1 MMRSNV
7 VRGLVFALL
16 PTLLL
21 SAPAIGDESSPT
33 QLLNNASSTSAIPGS
48 ANLNVEPEQTSQS
61 GQPVQPADSTTSP
74 DQSGSTGSTGST
86 TPAESTPVAAEAL
99 STPTVW
105 ISTKVATSSRVTPS
119 TIAGAINTLKLVE
132 KAKTPKGAR
141 TVGKA
146 MAKSKYGWGDKQYT
160 CLNTLWTKESRWNYR
175 SRNKVTG
182 AHGIPQAYPATK
194 YESIG
199 SDWRTNPITQM
210 TWGLK
215 YIKVRYQTPCK
226 ALSTFYRINMY

>member
-16 PTLLL
+16 PTLLF
-21 SAPAIGDESSPT
+21 SAPALGEEFVAKEVSVNST
-33 QLLNNASSTSAIPGS
+33 SSTTTSSLTPP
-48 ANLNVEPEQTSQS
+48 ANLNVEPAQTSQ
-61 GQPVQPADSTTSP
+61 PVDSAD
-74 DQSGSTGSTGST
+74 
-86 TPAESTPVAAEAL
+86 TPAPTDSAPVVAEQQPTPAL
-99 STPTVW
+99 L
-105 ISTKVATSSRVTPS
+105 ISTKVPTNSRVTPS
-119 TIAGAINTLKLVE
+119 TIAGAISALKLVE

>member
-1 MMRSNV
+1 MRSDV
-7 VRGLVFALL
+7 ARGIVLALL
-16 PTLLL
+16 PTLLF
-21 SAPAIGDESSPT
+21 SAPALGEEFGAKEVSVNS
-33 QLLNNASSTSAIPGS
+33 ASSATTSSLNPP
-48 ANLNVEPEQTSQS
+48 ANLNVEPTQPT
-61 GQPVQPADSTTSP
+61 QPVDSADTPPPTDSAPVVAEQQP
-74 DQSGSTGSTGST
+74 
-86 TPAESTPVAAEAL
+86 TPAL
-99 STPTVW
+99 L
-105 ISTKVATSSRVTPS
+105 ISTKVPTNSRVTPS
-119 TIAGAINTLKLVE
+119 TIAGAISALKLVE

-141 TVGKA
+141 SVGKA
-146 MAKSKYGWGDKQYT
+146 MAKSKYGWGDRQYT

-210 TWGLK
+210 SWGLK

>member
-1 MMRSNV
+1 MRSDV
-7 VRGLVFALL
+7 ARGIVLALL
-16 PTLLL
+16 PTLLF
-21 SAPAIGDESSPT
+21 SAPAIGEEFGAKEVSV
-33 QLLNNASSTSAIPGS
+33 NSTSSATTSTPTPP
-48 ANLNVEPEQTSQS
+48 ANLNVEPD
-61 GQPVQPADSTTSP
+61 QPVDSAGTPVPTESAP
-74 DQSGSTGSTGST
+74 VVAEPPP
-86 TPAESTPVAAEAL
+86 TPAL
-99 STPTVW
+99 L
-105 ISTKVATSSRVTPS
+105 ISTKVPTTSRVTPS
-119 TIAGAINTLKLVE
+119 TIAGAIYALKLVE

-141 TVGKA
+141 SVGKA
-146 MAKSKYGWGDKQYT
+146 MAEDKYGWGASQYT

-215 YIKVRYQTPCK
+215 YIKVRYETPCK
-226 ALSTFYRINMY
+226 ALRTFYRINMY

>member
-1 MMRSNV
+1 MRSDV
-7 VRGLVFALL
+7 ARGIVLALL
-16 PTLLL
+16 PTLLF
-21 SAPAIGDESSPT
+21 SAPALGEEFGAKEVSVNS
-33 QLLNNASSTSAIPGS
+33 ASSATTSSLNPP
-48 ANLNVEPEQTSQS
+48 ANLNVEPAQPTQPT
-61 GQPVQPADSTTSP
+61 QPVDSADTPPPTDSAPVVAEQQP
-74 DQSGSTGSTGST
+74 
-86 TPAESTPVAAEAL
+86 TPAL
-99 STPTVW
+99 L
-105 ISTKVATSSRVTPS
+105 ISTKVPTNSRVTPS
-119 TIAGAINTLKLVE
+119 TIAGAISALKLVE

-141 TVGKA
+141 SVGKA
-146 MAKSKYGWGDKQYT
+146 MAKSKYGWGDRQYT

-210 TWGLK
+210 SWGLK

>member
-1 MMRSNV
+1 MRSDV
-7 VRGLVFALL
+7 ARGIVLALL
-16 PTLLL
+16 PTLLF
-21 SAPAIGDESSPT
+21 SAPALGEEFGAKEVSVNS
-33 QLLNNASSTSAIPGS
+33 ASSATTSSLNPP
-48 ANLNVEPEQTSQS
+48 ANLNVEPAQPT
-61 GQPVQPADSTTSP
+61 QPVDSADTPPPA
-74 DQSGSTGSTGST
+74 
-86 TPAESTPVAAEAL
+86 L
-99 STPTVW
+99 L
-105 ISTKVATSSRVTPS
+105 ISTKVPTNSRVTPS
-119 TIAGAINTLKLVE
+119 TIAGAISALKLVE

-141 TVGKA
+141 SVGKA
-146 MAKSKYGWGDKQYT
+146 MAKSKYGWGDRQYT

-210 TWGLK
+210 SWGLK

>member
-21 SAPAIGDESSPT
+21 SSPALGDESTPT
-33 QLLNNASSTSAIPGS
+33 QLLNTSTNAIPAP
-48 ANLNVEPEQTSQS
+48 ANLNTEPEQTSQS
-61 GQPVQPADSTTSP
+61 VQPAVSNASP
-74 DQSGSTGSTGST
+74 DQSGS
-86 TPAESTPVAAEAL
+86 ADSTPVAAEAL

-105 ISTKVATSSRVTPS
+105 ISTKVATTSRVTPS

-146 MAKSKYGWGDKQYT
+146 MAKAKYGWGDAQYT
-160 CLNTLWTKESRWNYR
+160 CLNKLWTKESRWNYR

>member
-1 MMRSNV
+1 MMRNNV
-7 VRGLVFALL
+7 VRGLAFALL
-16 PTLLL
+16 PTLVLT
-21 SAPAIGDESSPT
+21 SPAIGTESSPT
-33 QLLNNASSTSAIPGS
+33 QLINNASSTNTILGP
-48 ANLNVEPEQTSQS
+48 ANLNTEPEQTSQS
-61 GQPVQPADSTTSP
+61 VQEGQPAVSTTSP
-74 DQSGSTGSTGST
+74 GQPGSSD
-86 TPAESTPVAAEAL
+86 STPVAAEAL

-105 ISTKVATSSRVTPS
+105 VSTKVPTSSRVKPS

-132 KAKTPKGAR
+132 KAKTPKGAQK
-141 TVGKA
+141 VGKA
-146 MAKSKYGWGDKQYT
+146 MAKAKYGWGERQYT

>member
-1 MMRSNV
+1 MRSDV
-7 VRGLVFALL
+7 ARGIVLALL
-16 PTLLL
+16 PTLLF
-21 SAPAIGDESSPT
+21 SAPALGEEFGAKEVSV
-33 QLLNNASSTSAIPGS
+33 NSTSS
-48 ANLNVEPEQTSQS
+48 ATTSSLTPPVNLNVEPAQTSQ
-61 GQPVQPADSTTSP
+61 PVHSAD
-74 DQSGSTGSTGST
+74 
-86 TPAESTPVAAEAL
+86 TPAPTDSAPVVAEQQQTPAL
-99 STPTVW
+99 L
-105 ISTKVATSSRVTPS
+105 ISTKVPTNSRVTPS
-119 TIAGAINTLKLVE
+119 TIAGAISALKLVE

-210 TWGLK
+210 SWGLK

>member
-1 MMRSNV
+1 MRSDV
-7 VRGLVFALL
+7 ARGIVLALL
-16 PTLLL
+16 PTLLF
-21 SAPAIGDESSPT
+21 SAPALGEEFGAKEVSV
-33 QLLNNASSTSAIPGS
+33 NSTSS
-48 ANLNVEPEQTSQS
+48 ATTSSLTPTVNLNVEPAQTSQ
-61 GQPVQPADSTTSP
+61 PVQSAD
-74 DQSGSTGSTGST
+74 
-86 TPAESTPVAAEAL
+86 TPAPTDSAPVVAEQQPTPAL
-99 STPTVW
+99 L
-105 ISTKVATSSRVTPS
+105 ISTKVPTNSRVTPS
-119 TIAGAINTLKLVE
+119 TIAGAISALKLVE

-210 TWGLK
+210 SWGLK

>member
-7 VRGLVFALL
+7 VRGLAFALL
-16 PTLLL
+16 PTLLF
-21 SAPAIGDESSPT
+21 SAPALGEEFGAKEVSV
-33 QLLNNASSTSAIPGS
+33 NSTSSATTSSLTPP
-48 ANLNVEPEQTSQS
+48 ANLNVEPAQTSQ
-61 GQPVQPADSTTSP
+61 PVDSAD
-74 DQSGSTGSTGST
+74 
-86 TPAESTPVAAEAL
+86 TPAPTDSAPVVAEQQPTPAL
-99 STPTVW
+99 L
-105 ISTKVATSSRVTPS
+105 ISTKVPTNSRVTPS
-119 TIAGAINTLKLVE
+119 TIAGAISALKLVE

-210 TWGLK
+210 SWGLK

>member
-1 MMRSNV
+1 MRSDV
-7 VRGLVFALL
+7 ARGIVLALL
-16 PTLLL
+16 PTLLF
-21 SAPAIGDESSPT
+21 SAPALGEEFGAKEVSV
-33 QLLNNASSTSAIPGS
+33 NSTSSATTSSLTPP
-48 ANLNVEPEQTSQS
+48 ANLNVEPAQTSQ
-61 GQPVQPADSTTSP
+61 PVDSAD
-74 DQSGSTGSTGST
+74 
-86 TPAESTPVAAEAL
+86 TPAPTDSAPVVAEQQPTPAL
-99 STPTVW
+99 L
-105 ISTKVATSSRVTPS
+105 ISTKVPTNSRVTPS
-119 TIAGAINTLKLVE
+119 TIAGAISTLKLVE

-146 MAKSKYGWGDKQYT
+146 MAKSKYGWGDKQYA

>member
-16 PTLLL
+16 PTLLF
-21 SAPAIGDESSPT
+21 SAPALGEEFGAKEVSV
-33 QLLNNASSTSAIPGS
+33 NSTSSATTSSLTPP
-48 ANLNVEPEQTSQS
+48 ANLNVEPAQTSQPVDS
-61 GQPVQPADSTTSP
+61 ADAPAPIDSAPVVAEQQP
-74 DQSGSTGSTGST
+74 
-86 TPAESTPVAAEAL
+86 TPAL
-99 STPTVW
+99 L
-105 ISTKVATSSRVTPS
+105 ISTKVPTNSRVTPS
-119 TIAGAINTLKLVE
+119 TIAGAISALKLVE

-146 MAKSKYGWGDKQYT
+146 MAKSKYGWGDRQYT

-210 TWGLK
+210 SWGLK

>member
-1 MMRSNV
+1 MRSNV

-16 PTLLL
+16 PTLLF
-21 SAPAIGDESSPT
+21 SAPALGEEFVAKEVSV
-33 QLLNNASSTSAIPGS
+33 NSTSSATTSSLTPP
-48 ANLNVEPEQTSQS
+48 ANLNVEPAQTSQ
-61 GQPVQPADSTTSP
+61 PVDSAD
-74 DQSGSTGSTGST
+74 
-86 TPAESTPVAAEAL
+86 TPAPTDSAPVVAEQQPTPAL
-99 STPTVW
+99 L
-105 ISTKVATSSRVTPS
+105 ISTKVPTNSRVTPS
-119 TIAGAINTLKLVE
+119 TIAGAISALKLVE

>member
-16 PTLLL
+16 PTLLF
-21 SAPAIGDESSPT
+21 SAPALGEEFGAKEVSV
-33 QLLNNASSTSAIPGS
+33 NSTSSATTSSLTPP
-48 ANLNVEPEQTSQS
+48 ANLNVEPAQTSQ
-61 GQPVQPADSTTSP
+61 PVDSAD
-74 DQSGSTGSTGST
+74 
-86 TPAESTPVAAEAL
+86 TPAPTDSAPVVAEQQPTPAL
-99 STPTVW
+99 L
-105 ISTKVATSSRVTPS
+105 ISTKVPTNSRVTPS
-119 TIAGAINTLKLVE
+119 TIAGAISALKLVE

-210 TWGLK
+210 SWGLK

>member
-1 MMRSNV
+1 MMRNNV

-16 PTLLL
+16 PTLVLT
-21 SAPAIGDESSPT
+21 SPAIGTESSPT
-33 QLLNNASSTSAIPGS
+33 QLINNASSTNTILGP
-48 ANLNVEPEQTSQS
+48 ANLNTEPEQTSQS
-61 GQPVQPADSTTSP
+61 VQEGQPAVSTTSP
-74 DQSGSTGSTGST
+74 GQPGSSD
-86 TPAESTPVAAEAL
+86 STPVAAEAL
-99 STPTVW
+99 SIPTVW
-105 ISTKVATSSRVTPS
+105 VSTKVPTSSRVKPS

-132 KAKTPKGAR
+132 KAKTPKGAQK
-141 TVGKA
+141 VGKA
-146 MAKSKYGWGDKQYT
+146 MAKAKYGWGERQYT

>member
-1 MMRSNV
+1 MRSDV
-7 VRGLVFALL
+7 ARGIVLALL
-16 PTLLL
+16 PTLLF
-21 SAPAIGDESSPT
+21 SAPALGEEFGAKEVSVNS
-33 QLLNNASSTSAIPGS
+33 ASSATTSSLNPP
-48 ANLNVEPEQTSQS
+48 ANLNVEPTQPA
-61 GQPVQPADSTTSP
+61 QPVDSAD
-74 DQSGSTGSTGST
+74 
-86 TPAESTPVAAEAL
+86 TPAPTDSAPVVAEQQPTPAL
-99 STPTVW
+99 L
-105 ISTKVATSSRVTPS
+105 ISTKVPTNSRVTPS
-119 TIAGAINTLKLVE
+119 TIAGAISALKLVE

-141 TVGKA
+141 SVGKA
-146 MAKSKYGWGDKQYT
+146 MAKSKYGWGDRQYT

-210 TWGLK
+210 SWGLK

>member
-1 MMRSNV
+1 MTRSNV

-16 PTLLL
+16 PTLLF
-21 SAPAIGDESSPT
+21 SAPALGEEFGAKEVSV
-33 QLLNNASSTSAIPGS
+33 NSTSSATTSSLTPP
-48 ANLNVEPEQTSQS
+48 ANLNVEPAQTSQ
-61 GQPVQPADSTTSP
+61 PVDSAD
-74 DQSGSTGSTGST
+74 
-86 TPAESTPVAAEAL
+86 TPAPTDSAPVVAEQQPTPAL
-99 STPTVW
+99 L
-105 ISTKVATSSRVTPS
+105 ISTKVPTNSRVTPS
-119 TIAGAINTLKLVE
+119 TIAGAISALKLVE

>member
-1 MMRSNV
+1 MRSDV
-7 VRGLVFALL
+7 ARGIVLALL
-16 PTLLL
+16 PTLLF
-21 SAPAIGDESSPT
+21 SAPALGEEFGAKEVSV
-33 QLLNNASSTSAIPGS
+33 NSTSSATTSSLTPP
-48 ANLNVEPEQTSQS
+48 ANLNVEPAQPT
-61 GQPVQPADSTTSP
+61 QPVDSA
-74 DQSGSTGSTGST
+74 G
-86 TPAESTPVAAEAL
+86 TPAATDSAPVVAEQQPTPAL
-99 STPTVW
+99 L
-105 ISTKVATSSRVTPS
+105 ISTKVPTNSRVTPS
-119 TIAGAINTLKLVE
+119 TIAGAISTLKLVE

-146 MAKSKYGWGDKQYT
+146 MAKSKYGWGDRQYT

-210 TWGLK
+210 SWGLK

>member
-1 MMRSNV
+1 MRSDV
-7 VRGLVFALL
+7 ARGIVLALL
-16 PTLLL
+16 PTLLF
-21 SAPAIGDESSPT
+21 SAPAVGEEFGAKEVSVNST
-33 QLLNNASSTSAIPGS
+33 SSTATSSLTPPV
-48 ANLNVEPEQTSQS
+48 NLNVEPIQPA
-61 GQPVQPADSTTSP
+61 QPVDSA
-74 DQSGSTGSTGST
+74 G
-86 TPAESTPVAAEAL
+86 TPAPTDSAPVVAEQQPTPAL
-99 STPTVW
+99 L
-105 ISTKVATSSRVTPS
+105 ISTKVPTNSRVTPS
-119 TIAGAINTLKLVE
+119 TITGAINALKLVD

-141 TVGKA
+141 SVGKA
-146 MAKSKYGWGDKQYT
+146 MAKDKYGWGAAQYT

-210 TWGLK
+210 SWGLK

-226 ALSTFYRINMY
+226 ALRTFYRINMY

>member
-1 MMRSNV
+1 MRSNV

-16 PTLLL
+16 PTLLF
-21 SAPAIGDESSPT
+21 SAPALGEEFGAKEVSV
-33 QLLNNASSTSAIPGS
+33 NSTSSATTSSLTPP
-48 ANLNVEPEQTSQS
+48 ANLNVEPAQTSQ
-61 GQPVQPADSTTSP
+61 PVDST
-74 DQSGSTGSTGST
+74 D
-86 TPAESTPVAAEAL
+86 TPAPTDSAPVVAEQQPTPAL
-99 STPTVW
+99 L
-105 ISTKVATSSRVTPS
+105 ISTKVPTNSRVTPS
-119 TIAGAINTLKLVE
+119 TIAGAISALKLVE

>member
-16 PTLLL
+16 PTLLF
-21 SAPAIGDESSPT
+21 SAPALGEEFGAKEVSV
-33 QLLNNASSTSAIPGS
+33 NSTSSATTSSLTPP
-48 ANLNVEPEQTSQS
+48 ANLNVEPAQTSQPVDS
-61 GQPVQPADSTTSP
+61 ADTPVPTDSAPVVAEQQP
-74 DQSGSTGSTGST
+74 
-86 TPAESTPVAAEAL
+86 TPAL
-99 STPTVW
+99 L
-105 ISTKVATSSRVTPS
+105 ISTKVPTNSRVTPS
-119 TIAGAINTLKLVE
+119 TIAGAISALKLVE

-146 MAKSKYGWGDKQYT
+146 MAKSKYGWGDRQYT

>member
-1 MMRSNV
+1 MRSDV
-7 VRGLVFALL
+7 ARGIVLALL
-16 PTLLL
+16 PTLLF
-21 SAPAIGDESSPT
+21 SAPALGEEFGAKEVSVNS
-33 QLLNNASSTSAIPGS
+33 ASSATTSSLNPP
-48 ANLNVEPEQTSQS
+48 ANLNVEPAQISE
-61 GQPVQPADSTTSP
+61 PVDSA
-74 DQSGSTGSTGST
+74 G
-86 TPAESTPVAAEAL
+86 TPAATDSAPVVAEQQPTPAL
-99 STPTVW
+99 L
-105 ISTKVATSSRVTPS
+105 ISTKVPTNSRVTPS
-119 TIAGAINTLKLVE
+119 TIAGAISALKLVE

-141 TVGKA
+141 SVGKA
-146 MAKSKYGWGDKQYT
+146 MAKSKYGWGDRQYT

-210 TWGLK
+210 SWGLK

>member
-1 MMRSNV
+1 MRSNV

-16 PTLLL
+16 PTLLF
-21 SAPAIGDESSPT
+21 SAPALGEEFVAKEVSV
-33 QLLNNASSTSAIPGS
+33 NSTSSATTSSLTPP
-48 ANLNVEPEQTSQS
+48 ANLNVEPAQTSQPVDS
-61 GQPVQPADSTTSP
+61 ADAPAPIDSAPVVAEQQP
-74 DQSGSTGSTGST
+74 
-86 TPAESTPVAAEAL
+86 TPAL
-99 STPTVW
+99 L
-105 ISTKVATSSRVTPS
+105 ISTKVPTNSRVTPS
-119 TIAGAINTLKLVE
+119 TIAGAISALKLVE

-210 TWGLK
+210 SWGLK

>member
-1 MMRSNV
+1 MHSNIA
-7 VRGLVFALL
+7 RGLAFALL

-21 SAPAIGDESSPT
+21 SAPAIGDESSPKEV
-33 QLLNNASSTSAIPGS
+33 LVNATSSATATPP
-48 ANLNVEPEQTSQS
+48 ANLNVEPTQPAQPA
-61 GQPVQPADSTTSP
+61 QPVDSV
-74 DQSGSTGSTGST
+74 G
-86 TPAESTPVAAEAL
+86 TPAATELAPVVAEQPPTPAL
-99 STPTVW
+99 L
-105 ISTKVATSSRVTPS
+105 ISTKVPTTSRVTPS
-119 TIAGAINTLKLVE
+119 TIAGALNALKLVE

-141 TVGKA
+141 SVGKV
-146 MAKSKYGWGDKQYT
+146 MAQDKYGWGAAQYT

-226 ALSTFYRINMY
+226 ALRTFYRINMY

>member
-1 MMRSNV
+1 MRSNV

-16 PTLLL
+16 PTLLF
-21 SAPAIGDESSPT
+21 SAPALGEEFGAKEVSV
-33 QLLNNASSTSAIPGS
+33 NSTSSATTSSLTPP
-48 ANLNVEPEQTSQS
+48 ANLNVEPAQTSQ
-61 GQPVQPADSTTSP
+61 PVDSAD
-74 DQSGSTGSTGST
+74 
-86 TPAESTPVAAEAL
+86 TPAPTDSAPVVAEQQPTPAL
-99 STPTVW
+99 L
-105 ISTKVATSSRVTPS
+105 ISTKVPTNSRVTPS
-119 TIAGAINTLKLVE
+119 TIAGAISALKLVE

>member
-1 MMRSNV
+1 MRSNV

-16 PTLLL
+16 PTLLF
-21 SAPAIGDESSPT
+21 SAPALGEEFGAKEVSV
-33 QLLNNASSTSAIPGS
+33 NSTSSATTSSLTPP
-48 ANLNVEPEQTSQS
+48 ANLNVEPAQTSQPVDS
-61 GQPVQPADSTTSP
+61 ADAPAPIDSAPVVAEQQP
-74 DQSGSTGSTGST
+74 
-86 TPAESTPVAAEAL
+86 TPAL
-99 STPTVW
+99 L
-105 ISTKVATSSRVTPS
+105 ISTKVPTNSRVTPS
-119 TIAGAINTLKLVE
+119 TIAGAISALKLVE

>member
-1 MMRSNV
+1 MRSNV

-16 PTLLL
+16 PTLLF
-21 SAPAIGDESSPT
+21 SAPALGEEFGAKEVSV
-33 QLLNNASSTSAIPGS
+33 NSTSSATTSSLTPP
-48 ANLNVEPEQTSQS
+48 ANLNVEPAQTSQ
-61 GQPVQPADSTTSP
+61 PVDSAD
-74 DQSGSTGSTGST
+74 
-86 TPAESTPVAAEAL
+86 TPAPTDSTPVVAEQQPTPAL
-99 STPTVW
+99 L
-105 ISTKVATSSRVTPS
+105 ISTKVPTNSRVTPS
-119 TIAGAINTLKLVE
+119 TIAGAISALKLVE

>member
-1 MMRSNV
+1 MHSNIA
-7 VRGLVFALL
+7 RGLAFALL

-21 SAPAIGDESSPT
+21 SAPAIGDESSPKEV
-33 QLLNNASSTSAIPGS
+33 LVNATSSTTTTPPTPPTPP
-48 ANLNVEPEQTSQS
+48 ANLNVEPD
-61 GQPVQPADSTTSP
+61 QPVDSAGTPTPTESAPVVAEPQP
-74 DQSGSTGSTGST
+74 
-86 TPAESTPVAAEAL
+86 TPAL
-99 STPTVW
+99 L
-105 ISTKVATSSRVTPS
+105 ISTKVPTTSRVTPS
-119 TIAGAINTLKLVE
+119 TIAGAINALKLVD

-141 TVGKA
+141 SVGKA
-146 MAKSKYGWGDKQYT
+146 MAKDKYGWGASQYT

-182 AHGIPQAYPATK
+182 AHRIPQAYPATK

-226 ALSTFYRINMY
+226 ALRTFYRINMY

>member
-1 MMRSNV
+1 MRSDV
-7 VRGLVFALL
+7 ARGIVLALL
-16 PTLLL
+16 PTLLF
-21 SAPAIGDESSPT
+21 SAPALGEEFGAKEVSVNSDSSATTSLPT
-33 QLLNNASSTSAIPGS
+33 PP
-48 ANLNVEPEQTSQS
+48 ANLNVEPTQPTQPT
-61 GQPVQPADSTTSP
+61 QPVDSA
-74 DQSGSTGSTGST
+74 G
-86 TPAESTPVAAEAL
+86 TPAATDSAPVVAEQQPTPAL
-99 STPTVW
+99 L
-105 ISTKVATSSRVTPS
+105 ISTKVPTNSRVTPS
-119 TIAGAINTLKLVE
+119 TIAGAINALKLVE

-141 TVGKA
+141 SVGKA
-146 MAKSKYGWGDKQYT
+146 MAQDKYGWGDKQYT

-210 TWGLK
+210 SWGLK

>member
-1 MMRSNV
+1 MRSDV
-7 VRGLVFALL
+7 ARGIVLALL
-16 PTLLL
+16 PTLLF
-21 SAPAIGDESSPT
+21 SAPALGEEFGAKEVSVNSDSSATTSLPT
-33 QLLNNASSTSAIPGS
+33 PP
-48 ANLNVEPEQTSQS
+48 ANLNVEPTQPTQPT
-61 GQPVQPADSTTSP
+61 QPVDSA
-74 DQSGSTGSTGST
+74 G
-86 TPAESTPVAAEAL
+86 TPAATDSAPVVAEQQPTPAL
-99 STPTVW
+99 L
-105 ISTKVATSSRVTPS
+105 ISTKVPTNSRVTPS
-119 TIAGAINTLKLVE
+119 TIAGAINALKLVE

-141 TVGKA
+141 SVGKA

-210 TWGLK
+210 SWGLK

>member
-1 MMRSNV
+1 MRSDV
-7 VRGLVFALL
+7 ARGIVLALL
-16 PTLLL
+16 PTLLF
-21 SAPAIGDESSPT
+21 SAPALGEEFGAKEVSV
-33 QLLNNASSTSAIPGS
+33 NSTSSATTSSLTPP
-48 ANLNVEPEQTSQS
+48 ANLNVEPAQPAQPT
-61 GQPVQPADSTTSP
+61 QPVDSADTPPPTDSAPVVAEKQP
-74 DQSGSTGSTGST
+74 
-86 TPAESTPVAAEAL
+86 TPAL
-99 STPTVW
+99 L
-105 ISTKVATSSRVTPS
+105 ISTKVPTNSRVTPS
-119 TIAGAINTLKLVE
+119 TIAGAISTLKLVE

-146 MAKSKYGWGDKQYT
+146 MAKSKYGWGDRQYT

>member
-1 MMRSNV
+1 MHSNIA
-7 VRGLVFALL
+7 RGLAFALL
-16 PTLLL
+16 PTLLF
-21 SAPAIGDESSPT
+21 SAPAIGDESSPKEV
-33 QLLNNASSTSAIPGS
+33 LVNASATTSSLTPP
-48 ANLNVEPEQTSQS
+48 ANLNVEPT
-61 GQPVQPADSTTSP
+61 QPSQPAQPGDSAGTP
-74 DQSGSTGSTGST
+74 VVVDPPP
-86 TPAESTPVAAEAL
+86 TPAL
-99 STPTVW
+99 L
-105 ISTKVATSSRVTPS
+105 ISTKVPTTSRVTPS
-119 TIAGAINTLKLVE
+119 TIAGALNALKLVE

-141 TVGKA
+141 IVGKA
-146 MAKSKYGWGDKQYT
+146 MAKAKYGWGERQYT

-199 SDWRTNPITQM
+199 SDWRTNPLTQM

>member
-16 PTLLL
+16 PTLLF
-21 SAPAIGDESSPT
+21 SAPALREEFVAKEVSV
-33 QLLNNASSTSAIPGS
+33 NSTSSATTSSLTPP
-48 ANLNVEPEQTSQS
+48 ANLNVEPAQTSQ
-61 GQPVQPADSTTSP
+61 PVDSAD
-74 DQSGSTGSTGST
+74 
-86 TPAESTPVAAEAL
+86 TPAPTDSAPVVAEQQPTPAL
-99 STPTVW
+99 L
-105 ISTKVATSSRVTPS
+105 ISTKVPTNSRVTPS
-119 TIAGAINTLKLVE
+119 TIAGAISALKLVE

-210 TWGLK
+210 SWGLK

>member
-1 MMRSNV
+1 MRSDV
-7 VRGLVFALL
+7 ARGIVLALL
-16 PTLLL
+16 PTLLF
-21 SAPAIGDESSPT
+21 SAPALGEEFGAKEVSVNS
-33 QLLNNASSTSAIPGS
+33 ASSATTSSLNPP
-48 ANLNVEPEQTSQS
+48 ANLNVEPAQPTQPT
-61 GQPVQPADSTTSP
+61 QPVDSADTPPPTDSAPVVAEQQP
-74 DQSGSTGSTGST
+74 
-86 TPAESTPVAAEAL
+86 TPAL
-99 STPTVW
+99 L
-105 ISTKVATSSRVTPS
+105 ISTKVATNSRVTPS
-119 TIAGAINTLKLVE
+119 TIAGAISALKLVE

-141 TVGKA
+141 SVGKA
-146 MAKSKYGWGDKQYT
+146 MAKSKYGWGDRQYT

-210 TWGLK
+210 SWGLK

>member
-16 PTLLL
+16 PTLLF
-21 SAPAIGDESSPT
+21 SAPALGEEFVAKEVSV
-33 QLLNNASSTSAIPGS
+33 NSTSSATTSSLTPP
-48 ANLNVEPEQTSQS
+48 ANLNVEPAQTSQ
-61 GQPVQPADSTTSP
+61 PVDSAD
-74 DQSGSTGSTGST
+74 
-86 TPAESTPVAAEAL
+86 TPAPTDSAPVVAEQQPTPAL
-99 STPTVW
+99 L
-105 ISTKVATSSRVTPS
+105 ISTKVPTNSRVTPS
-119 TIAGAINTLKLVE
+119 TIAGAISALKLVE

>member
-1 MMRSNV
+1 MRSNV

-16 PTLLL
+16 PTLLF
-21 SAPAIGDESSPT
+21 SAPALGEEFGAKEVSV
-33 QLLNNASSTSAIPGS
+33 NSTSSATTSSLTPP
-48 ANLNVEPEQTSQS
+48 ANLNVEPAQTSQPVDS
-61 GQPVQPADSTTSP
+61 ADAPAPIDSAPVVAEQQP
-74 DQSGSTGSTGST
+74 
-86 TPAESTPVAAEAL
+86 TPAL
-99 STPTVW
+99 L
-105 ISTKVATSSRVTPS
+105 ISTKVPTNSRVTPS
-119 TIAGAINTLKLVE
+119 TIAGAISALKLVE

-146 MAKSKYGWGDKQYT
+146 MAKSKYGWGDRQYT

-210 TWGLK
+210 SWGLK

>member
-1 MMRSNV
+1 MMRNNV
-7 VRGLVFALL
+7 VRGLAFALL
-16 PTLLL
+16 PTLVLT
-21 SAPAIGDESSPT
+21 SPAIGTESSPT
-33 QLLNNASSTSAIPGS
+33 QLINNASSTNTILGP
-48 ANLNVEPEQTSQS
+48 ANLNTEPEQTSQS
-61 GQPVQPADSTTSP
+61 VQEGQPAVSTTSP
-74 DQSGSTGSTGST
+74 GQPGSSD
-86 TPAESTPVAAEAL
+86 STPVAAEAL

-105 ISTKVATSSRVTPS
+105 VSTKVPTSSRVKPS

-132 KAKTPKGAR
+132 KAKTPKGAQK
-141 TVGKA
+141 VGKA
-146 MAKSKYGWGDKQYT
+146 MAKAKYGWGERQYT

-210 TWGLK
+210 SWGLK